1 MTNGSPVHLHPVGGR
16 SPALPVALLGV
27 VVGILLGLGLGRAT
41 SIAPAATTTPGLAAS
56 PPATTPGAWITNAS
70 VAPDL
75 MQAYY
80 ATRVTSAGLA
90 PVLCTTDS
98 GLACQGVPAHVVL
111 DLENATPAPGQIP
124 SPEDLW
130 PQLRPAHLAQ
140 AGGRVHAILIDDLSP
155 AVYSQVIVQVL
166 GQGQTWTNGDTSVT
180 PVSVNGAVVVMD
192 LQMLGVGRYVVLIRQ
207 VFSVPPDPHG
217 LVESWK
223 AIGVEVDG

>member
-1 MTNGSPVHLHPVGGR
+1 MTNGSSVHLHPVGGR

-27 VVGILLGLGLGRAT
+27 AVGVLLGLGLGRAT
-41 SIAPAATTTPGLAAS
+41 SIAPVATTTPGPAAS

-98 GLACQGVPAHVVL
+98 GLACQGVPAQIVL
-111 DLENATPAPGQIP
+111 DLANATPAPGQIP
-124 SPEDLW
+124 SPDDLW
-130 PQLRPAHLAQ
+130 PRLGPAHLAQ

-155 AVYSQVIVQVL
+155 ALYSQVVVQAAGP
-166 GQGQTWTNGDTSVT
+166 GQSWTAKTLT
-180 PVSVNGAVVVMD
+180 PISVNGAVVVMD
-192 LQMLGVGRYVVLIRQ
+192 LGRLGVGRYMVLIRQ